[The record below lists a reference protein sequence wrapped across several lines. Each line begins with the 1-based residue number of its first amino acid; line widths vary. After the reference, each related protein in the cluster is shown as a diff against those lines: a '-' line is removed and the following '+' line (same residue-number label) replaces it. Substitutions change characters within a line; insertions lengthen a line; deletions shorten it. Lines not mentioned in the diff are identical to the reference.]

1 MVYTNSSNKFSVREQ
16 KGQDIVQLNGQV
28 KRIDE
33 HSYRV
38 KSQSI
43 TAHARE
49 KTIARGID
57 AMDIQRIINEPIETI
72 YNEYEETYKSYG
84 EAIDPYTKKPY
95 YVIMIHTALNK
106 YVTIISVMFTD
117 KGGLKFH
124 GFSKL

>member
-1 MVYTNSSNKFSVREQ
+1 M
-16 KGQDIVQLNGQV
+16 
-28 KRIDE
+28 
-33 HSYRV
+33 
-38 KSQSI
+38 

-49 KTIARGID
+49 KIIARGID

-84 EAIDPYTKKPY
+84 RARDPYTKKPY
-95 YVIMIHTALNK
+95 YVIIIHTTLNK
-106 YVTIISVMFTD
+106 YVTIITVMFTD